1 MNDDTSKQLTNDPE
15 ELLTAKQ
22 EVDKQK
28 AQFSSFV
35 RSVSGDAPPEKGQV
49 VEPQHRETDQQN
61 NMKDV
66 ENRML
71 E

>member
-1 MNDDTSKQLTNDPE
+1 MTDDTSKQLTNDPE

-35 RSVSGDAPPEKGQV
+35 RSVSGDAPAEKGQV

>member
-1 MNDDTSKQLTNDPE
+1 MTDDTSKQLTNDPE

>member
-1 MNDDTSKQLTNDPE
+1 MTDDTLRPLTNDPQ
-15 ELLTAKQ
+15 ELLAAKQ
-22 EVDKQK
+22 EADKQK
-28 AQFSSFV
+28 LQFTSFV
-35 RSVSGDAPPEKGQV
+35 RSVSGDAPTEKGQV

>member
-1 MNDDTSKQLTNDPE
+1 MTDDTSKPFTNDPQ
-15 ELLTAKQ
+15 ELLSSKH
-22 EVDKQK
+22 EVEKQK

-35 RSVSGDAPPEKGQV
+35 RSVSGDATAEKGQV

>member
-1 MNDDTSKQLTNDPE
+1 MTDSTPNGLTNDPQ
-15 ELLTAKQ
+15 ELLQAKQ
-22 EVDKQK
+22 QADKQK

-35 RSVSGDAPPEKGQV
+35 RSVSGEVPTEKGQV

>member
-1 MNDDTSKQLTNDPE
+1 MTDDTSKQFTNDPQ
-15 ELLTAKQ
+15 ELLTSKQ
-22 EVDKQK
+22 EADKQK
-28 AQFSSFV
+28 TQFSSFV
-35 RSVSGDAPPEKGQV
+35 RSVSEDAPAEKGQV

>member
-1 MNDDTSKQLTNDPE
+1 MTDDTSKPFTNDTQ
-15 ELLTAKQ
+15 ELLSSKHEA
-22 EVDKQK
+22 DKQK

-35 RSVSGDAPPEKGQV
+35 RSVSGDAPAEKGQV

>member
-1 MNDDTSKQLTNDPE
+1 LTDDTSKPLSNDPQ
-15 ELLTAKQ
+15 ELLVAKH
-22 EVDKQK
+22 EADKHK
-28 AQFSSFV
+28 SQFTSFA
-35 RSVSGDAPPEKGQV
+35 RSVSGDTPVDKGQV
-49 VEPQHRETDQQN
+49 TEPQHRETDQQN

>member
-1 MNDDTSKQLTNDPE
+1 MTDDRSKPLTNDPQ
-15 ELLTAKQ
+15 ELLNSKHEA
-22 EVDKQK
+22 DKHK
-28 AQFSSFV
+28 SQFSSFV
-35 RSVSGDAPPEKGQV
+35 RSVSGEAPMEKGQV